1 MFRVGPVA
9 VACVLALTSAFA
21 WGCPAA
27 LADTDYVGDFY
38 QPPTPLPDGQP
49 GDVIRTEPS
58 RIPAAADFPDALPAS
73 ATRIMYR
80 STNARGNPI
89 AVTGTFIAPTR
100 PWTGPGPRPLVSF
113 AVGTH
118 GQGDQCAPSR
128 LLNEYLYQ
136 ERVLDLFLE
145 YELLIIQRMIKRG
158 WAVVVTD
165 YEGFGTPGVHTY
177 VNRLA
182 SGHAVLDAA
191 RAARRLPDTGLAPDG
206 PIALYGYSQGGAA
219 TGSAAELAS
228 TYAPDLRIVGTY
240 AGAPPA
246 DLSGLLPSLDGSAT
260 AGILGYVLNSAI
272 ASYPEFA
279 DTIHHALT
287 PDGEDLLAKTQNQ
300 CLAETMANF
309 SFRHVQRYFAVDV
322 AVAPTMEPFKSLFD
336 QQRIGR
342 LTPNAPVLIVSNRYD
357 PLVPHVPANQLGRDW
372 CAVGA
377 DVEFFTNEQPP
388 LFNKLILNHAF
399 PILVDAPR
407 ALQWIADRFADLPT
421 TPNCGRF

>member
-1 MFRVGPVA
+1 MFGVGRVLA
-9 VACVLALTSAFA
+9 ACVLA
-21 WGCPAA
+21 AA
-27 LADTDYVGDFY
+27 TVFTVCSPQAVADDSYVGDFY
-38 QPPTPLPDGQP
+38 IPPAPLPSGEP
-49 GDVIRTEPS
+49 GTVLRTEPS
-58 RIPAAADFPDALPAS
+58 RIPAAVDFPDALPAN

-80 STNARGNPI
+80 SINARGTPI
-89 AVTGTFIAPTR
+89 AVTGTFVAPTE
-100 PWTGPGPRPLVSF
+100 PWSGLGPRPLVSF

-145 YELLIIQRMIKRG
+145 YELLLVQRMIQRG
-158 WAVVVTD
+158 WAVVITD

-191 RAARRLPDTGLAPDG
+191 RAALQLPDTGLDPDG
-206 PIALYGYSQGGAA
+206 PVALYGYSQGGAA
-219 TGSAAELAS
+219 SGAAAELAPS
-228 TYAPDLRIVGTY
+228 YAPDLHIVGTY

-246 DLSGLLPSLDGSAT
+246 DLSGLLPSLDGSVT
-260 AGILGYVLNSAI
+260 AGILGYVLNSAA

-279 DTIHHALT
+279 DTIHQALT
-287 PDGEDLLAKTQNQ
+287 ADGKDLLAKTQNQ
-300 CLAETMANF
+300 CLAETMANYA
-309 SFRHVQRYFAVDV
+309 FRHVQRYFAVDI
-322 AVAPTMEPFKSLFD
+322 AAAATQEPFKSLFD

-342 LTPNAPVLIVSNRYD
+342 LKPDAPVLIVSNRYD
-357 PLVPHVPANQLGRDW
+357 PLVPFVPANQLGRDW
-372 CAVGA
+372 CAQGA

-399 PILVDAPR
+399 PIVVDAPR
-407 ALQWIADRFADLPT
+407 ALRWLADRFAELPT
-421 TPNCGRF
+421 TSNCGQF